1 MIIIP
6 SFTQA
11 QAIELIIKAA
21 VVKAIKAVDLR
32 VQRQQNK
39 VIWLQ
44 NAHKTIE
51 NQMSKLKL
59 DEISDWTEKQRILYQ
74 DYYDGL
80 AQVKNIIT
88 YHRRVRDLTK
98 KQVRLM
104 EEYRTA
110 WNLFRQAGQFTADEL
125 DYMNRVYSGILQES
139 SKNIDQILLI
149 VESFTT
155 KMGDAKR
162 LEIIN
167 TAADQLDNNF
177 YDLVRFN
184 EQNLMLSLQ
193 RAKDQREVASIKK
206 LYGL

>member
-1 MIIIP
+1 MIP

-21 VVKAIKAVDLR
+21 VVKAIKAVDLQ

-44 NAHKTIE
+44 NAHKTLE

-59 DEISDWTEKQRILYQ
+59 DEITDWTEKQRTLYQ

-80 AQVKNIIT
+80 AQVKDIIT

-104 EEYRTA
+104 EEYRRA

-125 DYMNRVYSGILQES
+125 DYMNSVYSGILQES
-139 SKNIDQILLI
+139 AKNIDQILLI

-155 KMGDAKR
+155 KMSDAKR

-167 TAADQLDNNF
+167 AAADQLDSNF

-193 RAKDQREVASIKK
+193 RAKDQREVASIKR

>member
-21 VVKAIKAVDLR
+21 VVKAIKAVDLQ

-104 EEYRTA
+104 EEYRRA
-110 WNLFRQAGQFTADEL
+110 WKLFRQAGQFTADEL